1 MPYVE
6 IIIARGVGDNGVDGG
21 AASMS
26 VVQYAG
32 DELLSGNSGALMTPF
47 GVGTGVVSV

>member
-1 MPYVE
+1 MLQESTPYVE

-32 DELLSGNSGALMTPF
+32 DV
-47 GVGTGVVSV
+47 GVAVGVTIWK

>member
-26 VVQYAG
+26 VVQYAV
-32 DELLSGNSGALMTPF
+32 DV
-47 GVGTGVVSV
+47 GVAVGVTIWK